1 MTPAQQA
8 AAYIAA
14 LDWTPQKV
22 AMFTQ
27 VDQRTVRR
35 WLAEADAND
44 AGTTTGVNVEMSR
57 VMHLQALVGVVKLAP
72 GISLRLPSA
81 MPDQWLREL
90 ATARPVIASW
100 EWSADERRQFA
111 VVTDGAEPE
120 KKPKKPKKAR
130 GK

>member
-35 WLAEADAND
+35 WLAEAAAND

-57 VMHLQALVGVVKLAP
+57 VMHLQALVAVVKLAP
-72 GISLRLPSA
+72 GVSLRLPSA
-81 MPDQWLREL
+81 MPDQWLAEL
-90 ATARPVIASW
+90 DGARPMLAAW
-100 EWSADERRQFA
+100 EMSAEEKRRAA
-111 VVTDGAEPE
+111 VVRDGAD
-120 KKPKKPKKAR
+120 AR
-130 GK
+130 GRR

>member
-57 VMHLQALVGVVKLAP
+57 VMHLQALVAVVKLAP
-72 GISLRLPSA
+72 GIATRLTFT
-81 MPDQWLREL
+81 MPDEWLAEL
-90 ATARPVIASW
+90 AGARPVLASW
-100 EWSADERRQFA
+100 EMSAEERRRAA
-111 VVTDGAEPE
+111 VVRDGADV
-120 KKPKKPKKAR
+120 R
-130 GK
+130 RTR